1 MTGKS
6 RTPFGFLPPVYERI
20 LILLLITHHSSR
32 ITALFMNLETLA
44 IHVGRDIEPLAGDV
58 APAIHMSTTFERDAN
73 GDFSRGYSYARV
85 DNPSRRALEECV
97 AALEGG
103 VDATTYASGSAASL
117 AVFSLLRPGD
127 HVIAPIEA
135 YHGTAQQLR
144 DIFAPVGV
152 QVSFVDMTRVDE
164 VRGAFNGNT
173 RLVWIETPSNPMLNI
188 TDIEA
193 VATLARERNAL
204 VCCDN
209 TFATPVLQR
218 PFELGADLIMHSST
232 KYFGG
237 HSDVMGGA
245 VVTREAGEIAEKLRA
260 YQGLAGTVPS
270 PFDCW
275 LIRRSLTTL
284 TCRMRA
290 QTEGAHRIAEFL
302 VARSNIERVFY
313 PGLESH
319 PGHALARKQ
328 MKGGFG
334 AMLSFC
340 VRGGQAE
347 AFAAAAKM
355 KVFIRATSLG
365 GVESLVEHR
374 ASIEGPHSVTPPNL
388 LRLSVGLEH
397 SDDLIADLEQALAE

>member
-1 MTGKS
+1 
-6 RTPFGFLPPVYERI
+6 
-20 LILLLITHHSSR
+20 
-32 ITALFMNLETLA
+32 MNLETLS

-85 DNPSRRALEECV
+85 GNPSRRALEKCI

-152 QVSFVDMTRVDE
+152 QASFVDMTRVDD
-164 VRGAFNGNT
+164 VRGAFNANT

-193 VATLARERNAL
+193 VATLAHERDAL

-245 VVTREAGEIAEKLRA
+245 IIVREAGEIAEKLRA

-284 TCRMRA
+284 SCRVLA
-290 QTEGAHRIAEFL
+290 QTENARRIAEFL
-302 VARSNIERVFY
+302 ATRRNIERVFY
-313 PGLESH
+313 PGLDSH
-319 PGHALARKQ
+319 PNHALARRQ

-347 AFAAAAKM
+347 AFAAAAKLRL
-355 KVFIRATSLG
+355 FIRATSLG

-374 ASIEGPHSVTPPNL
+374 ASIEGPHSVTPQNL

-397 SDDLIADLEQALAE
+397 PDDLIADLAQALAQ

>member
-1 MTGKS
+1 
-6 RTPFGFLPPVYERI
+6 
-20 LILLLITHHSSR
+20 LLVTRHPSLVTE
-32 ITALFMNLETLA
+32 MNLETLS

-85 DNPSRRALEECV
+85 DNPSRRALEQCI

-103 VDATTYASGSAASL
+103 ADATTFASGSAASL
-117 AVFSLLRPGD
+117 AIFSSLRPGD
-127 HVIAPIEA
+127 HVIAPIAA

-144 DIFAPVGV
+144 EIFAPMGV
-152 QVSFVDMTRVDE
+152 RASFIDMTRIDE
-164 VRGAFNGNT
+164 VRSAFNGDT
-173 RLVWIETPSNPMLNI
+173 RLVWVETPSNPLLNI
-188 TDIEA
+188 TDIGA
-193 VATLARERNAL
+193 VTTLAHERNAL

-245 VVTREAGEIAEKLRA
+245 VVAREDGELAAKLRA

-302 VARSNIERVFY
+302 AAHGSIERVFY

-319 PGHALARKQ
+319 PDHALARKQ

-340 VRGGQAE
+340 VHGGQAE
-347 AFAAAAKM
+347 AFAVAAKM
-355 KVFIRATSLG
+355 KLFIRATSLG

-374 ASIEGPHSVTPPNL
+374 ASIEGPHSVTPANL
-388 LRLSVGLEH
+388 LRISVGLEH
-397 SDDLIADLEQALAE
+397 PDDLIADLDQALAG